1 MNNANSTQKSTV
13 IGMTLGFIGVL
24 AFSLT
29 LPMTQIALRELS
41 PEQIA
46 IWRAIYAA
54 LAAGVV
60 LLVFRPERPRGIQF
74 LPLIGCSLGTAFGF
88 PIFISLA
95 MQTVSASQGA
105 IVVGLLPMATA
116 IFGVLIGK
124 EKVGKLFWLFSLA
137 GTLLTLIFVFRNG
150 GAQLKI
156 GHIYLFLAVVS
167 AGFGYASGGVL
178 SRQLKAWSV
187 ACWSLIIALPILL
200 IVGLSLAPLP
210 TSSSW
215 QVMSAFAYLALVS
228 QLFGFFAWY
237 RGMALAGIA
246 RVSQLQLLQL
256 FLTIGFAAVFLGDTL
271 GLDVLIFGAAVSVT
285 VWLSSRQK
293 QARS

>member
-95 MQTVSASQGA
+95 MQTVSASQGH
-105 IVVGLLPMATA
+105 
-116 IFGVLIGK
+116 
-124 EKVGKLFWLFSLA
+124 
-137 GTLLTLIFVFRNG
+137 NC
-150 GAQLKI
+150 
-156 GHIYLFLAVVS
+156 
-167 AGFGYASGGVL
+167 
-178 SRQLKAWSV
+178 
-187 ACWSLIIALPILL
+187 CW
-200 IVGLSLAPLP
+200 P
-210 TSSSW
+210 TSHGHSDIR
-215 QVMSAFAYLALVS
+215 SAYRQGKSRETVS
-228 QLFGFFAWY
+228 GCSA
-237 RGMALAGIA
+237 
-246 RVSQLQLLQL
+246 
-256 FLTIGFAAVFLGDTL
+256 
-271 GLDVLIFGAAVSVT
+271 
-285 VWLSSRQK
+285 
-293 QARS
+293 

>member
-1 MNNANSTQKSTV
+1 M
-13 IGMTLGFIGVL
+13 ILGFIGVL

-29 LPMTQIALRELS
+29 LPTTQIALRELN

-54 LAAGVV
+54 LAACVV
-60 LLVFRPERPRGIQF
+60 LLIFRPERPRGVQF
-74 LPLIGCSLGTAFGF
+74 FPLIGCSLGTVFGF

-95 MQTVSASQGA
+95 MQSVSASQGA

-116 IFGVLIGK
+116 VFGVLIGR
-124 EKVGKLFWLFSLA
+124 EKVGILFWVFSLT
-137 GTLLTLIFVFRNG
+137 GTVLTLIFIFQKG
-150 GAQLKI
+150 GSQLEI
-156 GHIYLFLAVVS
+156 GHLYLFLAVVS

-178 SRQLKAWSV
+178 SRHLKAWSV
-187 ACWSLIIALPILL
+187 ACWSLIVALPILVVAGAS
-200 IVGLSLAPLP
+200 IAPVP
-210 TSSSW
+210 SSSSW
-215 QVMSAFAYLALVS
+215 QVLSAFVYLAFVS

-256 FLTIGFAAVFLGDTL
+256 FFTIGFAAILLREPL
-271 GLDVLIFGAAVSVT
+271 GLDVLIFGAGVSVT
-285 VWLSSRQK
+285 VWLSARQK
-293 QARS
+293 NAIMTEKKHAG